1 MTFKQILYL
10 KQMHKRNNA
19 YNNIGQ
25 EYLENMMFSTSC
37 SILFLYEKMLV
48 RGNREKMLDS
58 KEWEIGLYINSLE
71 KDFPVTPVKTNFRE
85 VF

>member
-1 MTFKQILYL
+1 MFDSVLIRENAGQRKQR
-10 KQMHKRNNA
+10 K
-19 YNNIGQ
+19 
-25 EYLENMMFSTSC
+25 
-37 SILFLYEKMLV
+37 
-48 RGNREKMLDS
+48 KMLDS